1 MRSIT
6 IKRFKYLLL
15 KIQIEIRKKTYLSK
29 LSGNT
34 VFAYKKAIQRGL
46 CERKCPDLKGSM
58 RASPLLHSRGGGLPH
73 KRLNQQRLK
82 PHIAIAMSAIAIL
95 LTNFTYTPV
104 ALAQDNSS
112 AYYREKVIHNPDG
125 IGKYYMGREI
135 AQVMGHQAMMW
146 LERESRETEEQPNTT
161 VQQLELKPD
170 DVVADIG
177 AGTGYFS
184 FGIAEKVPEGKVYA
198 VDIQP
203 EMLDAVNFLKQ
214 ENNIANVETILG
226 KEDNPNLPPASID
239 LAFMVDAYHEFAYP
253 REMMAGIYQTLKPGG
268 RVVLLEYRKEN
279 PMIMI
284 KPLHKM
290 TQKQVKKEL
299 KAVGLKWQTTKEF
312 LPEQH
317 FLVFNKPV

>member
-1 MRSIT
+1 MKISQ
-6 IKRFKYLLL
+6 KYPTSLIL
-15 KIQIEIRKKTYLSK
+15 
-29 LSGNT
+29 
-34 VFAYKKAIQRGL
+34 VV
-46 CERKCPDLKGSM
+46 
-58 RASPLLHSRGGGLPH
+58 
-73 KRLNQQRLK
+73 
-82 PHIAIAMSAIAIL
+82 IAIAL
-95 LTNFTYTPV
+95 GLTNFIYTPV
-104 ALAQDNSS
+104 ALAQAQAQAQNIYPS
-112 AYYREKVIHNPDG
+112 YYREKAIHNPDG

-146 LERESRETEEQPNTT
+146 LERESRVTEEKPDMT
-161 VQQLELKPD
+161 VKNLNLEPD

-184 FGIAEKVPEGKVYA
+184 FRIAQQVPKGKVYG

-203 EMLDAVNFLKQ
+203 EMLDAITHLKEDQ
-214 ENNIANVETILG
+214 HIDNVETVLG
-226 KEDNPNLPPASID
+226 SEDNPNLPRESID

-253 REMMAGIYQTLKPGG
+253 REMMEAIVKALKPGG
-268 RVVLLEYRKEN
+268 RVILLEYRLEN

-299 KAVGLKWQTTKEF
+299 KTVGLKWQETKQF

-317 FLVFNKPV
+317 FLVFSKPA

>member
-1 MRSIT
+1 MI
-6 IKRFKYLLL
+6 IK
-15 KIQIEIRKKTYLSK
+15 ETYLSK
-29 LSGNT
+29 LSSSA
-34 VFAYKKAIQRGL
+34 VFAYKKAIAL
-46 CERKCPDLKGSM
+46 
-58 RASPLLHSRGGGLPH
+58 
-73 KRLNQQRLK
+73 
-82 PHIAIAMSAIAIL
+82 IAIAIL
-95 LTNFTYTPV
+95 LTNFAYTPI
-104 ALAQDNSS
+104 ALAQDNLP
-112 AYYREKVIHNPDG
+112 AYYREKVIHNPGG

-146 LERESRETEEQPNTT
+146 LERDSRETEERPTTT

-184 FGIAEKVPEGKVYA
+184 FRMAEKVPKGKVYA

-203 EMLDAVNFLKQ
+203 EMLDAVNFLKE

-253 REMMAGIYQTLKPGG
+253 REMMAGIYQALKPGG

-279 PMIMI
+279 PLIMI

-299 KAVGLKWQTTKEF
+299 QAIGLKWQTTKEF